1 MNPEL
6 NALTIMSASEGFK
19 QSLNVLLSRINFP
32 ETNIEFRLTHN
43 TELVILDLH
52 SRREVKEFG
61 GFLESAEN
69 YEIPFTII
77 VGIEQKLEDY
87 DHLLLRGLDDI
98 LGPVR
103 LLSHACGKEYCR
115 YFSLLDERSRLAAF
129 LESKIESSKKN
140 RGQGESLKLPTPF
153 EQIHRIKELAKENN
167 DKGFFSDFFSEAGKF
182 TVPRHRKKRR
192 HRGGHKKVEGD
203 SLIPLQFYDLA
214 VACVKHNSQ
223 SNKLD
228 KLDNDRSP
236 EFNVLLIENDP
247 FGRIEDLSG
256 PTKKTTLVSCLETI
270 KGLFPDYK
278 LWIYPEAADYR
289 VLRENLNSMLH
300 VEPGRKRREREIF
313 REIKVLNSDPE
324 PIPQKG
330 ISSFDNIDL
339 ILIDIFLGEDTD
351 LSGLEFLRLFTLL
364 HPEIPAFILSVSED
378 TEVIGKAVEQG
389 ADYYIL
395 KKNIFSLPYLYD
407 KYINDLGKLVNY
419 INDRRM
425 RRSLVGCLRYL
436 RFKKELL
443 WFGDK
448 CYHMINHSY
457 NHAKNVWEIANQI
470 LPSLLDSDY
479 LEDNQTCLSDEDI
492 YSFCMAVWL
501 HDIGHKGNEHYG
513 EPHEIRDLHGLISA
527 EIFMKMPESYG
538 ISDYKSGGVSPYRW
552 VVFGRPKTAPQLI
565 RERLAA
571 FEASGQFIK
580 KLKPRGEDAGG
591 ELNLC
596 EYINK
601 LTILE
606 KIALISI
613 YHKSNFPLD
622 EDDLHKLRRKGKR
635 IPADCYYDRN
645 EETSPIHLKSISDV
659 LNSDNILTLTALF
672 RFVDG
677 IDINQNRVGDNT
689 EKGIKKITIAR
700 DVSYQKLKLKKEV
713 ERIRDRYIKDA
724 GIGKRFFSLFY
735 KKFIEDI
742 HREQCVTEELKRK
755 QRRYLDTMGA
765 DLPLDNYDMLSDYI
779 QFLSVSDG
787 HYGLHNSIA
796 AVKIELLPPHDADKK
811 KPLFRIDYISKRDKN
826 YLNNKDEVEVKVFG
840 EKGGCTIKDYLL
852 GTCEKGGENRNEDDV
867 GYVRRELNAGRKYL
881 EKWFDVENSRIRM
894 KHRAEEGDS
903 WWEEELKPK

>member
-1 MNPEL
+1 MAFPGGWLRRAVLKAHSRHPPGNASNL
-6 NALTIMSASEGFK
+6 NYCLTNARFIA
-19 QSLNVLLSRINFP
+19 
-32 ETNIEFRLTHN
+32 
-43 TELVILDLH
+43 VILDLH
-52 SRREVKEFG
+52 SRGEVKEFG
-61 GFLESAEN
+61 GYLERAEN
-69 YEIPFTII
+69 RKIPFTII
-77 VGIEQKLEDY
+77 VGIEHKLEYY
-87 DHLLLRGLDDI
+87 DHLLLRELDDI

-115 YFSLLDERSRLAAF
+115 YFSLLDEKSRFIAF
-129 LESKIESSKKN
+129 LKNKIESSQEN
-140 RGQGESLKLPTPF
+140 GDHWESLKLPTPF
-153 EQIHRIKELAKENN
+153 EQIHRIKELAEKND
-167 DKGFFSDFFSEAGKF
+167 DKGFFPDFFSEAGKF
-182 TVPRHRKKRR
+182 TVSRHRKKRR

-214 VACVKHNSQ
+214 VACVKHNS
-223 SNKLD
+223 
-228 KLDNDRSP
+228 RSAGSSQ
-236 EFNVLLIENDP
+236 FNVLLIENDP
-247 FGRIEDLSG
+247 KGIIKELSE
-256 PTKKTTLVSCLETI
+256 PTQKTTLESCLEAI
-270 KGLFPDYK
+270 KGLFPGYK
-278 LWIYPEAADYR
+278 LWIYPEKANYR
-289 VLRENLNSMLH
+289 VLKEKLNSILH
-300 VEPGRKRREREIF
+300 VETDREKRESEILSDI
-313 REIKVLNSDPE
+313 EPLNADPKPDQQE
-324 PIPQKG
+324 S

-339 ILIDIFLGEDTD
+339 ILIDIFLGKDTE

-364 HPEIPAFILSVSED
+364 YPEIPAFILSVSED
-378 TEVIGKAVEQG
+378 TEIIGKAVEQG

-407 KYINDLGKLVNY
+407 KYINDLGKLINY
-419 INDRRM
+419 INDRSL
-425 RRSLVGCLRYL
+425 RRSLVGCLRYW

-591 ELNLC
+591 ELDLC
-596 EYINK
+596 KYINK

-689 EKGIKKITIAR
+689 EEGIKKITIAR

-713 ERIRDRYIKDA
+713 ERIKERYIKDA
-724 GIGKRFFSLFY
+724 GMGKRFFSLFY

-742 HREQCVTEELKRK
+742 HREQCVTEELKRE
-755 QRRYLDTMGA
+755 QRRYLDTIGA

-826 YLNNKDEVEVKVFG
+826 YLNSKDEVEVKVFG

-881 EKWFDVENSRIRM
+881 EKWFDVEHSRIRM
-894 KHRAEEGDS
+894 KHRTEEGDS